1 MQTTKRKHHKKQLTS
16 VREVKH
22 EIIEEFSV
30 SYSDRQIRRIMK
42 KLGFGYGKP
51 YVIPAEAP
59 ENASEQLKKTQ
70 KK

>member
-1 MQTTKRKHHKKQLTS
+1 
-16 VREVKH
+16 
-22 EIIEEFSV
+22 
-30 SYSDRQIRRIMK
+30 MK

-70 KK
+70 KINLKKDILIFADQTAIQNKDNTAEYTTNYEQKIDRQK